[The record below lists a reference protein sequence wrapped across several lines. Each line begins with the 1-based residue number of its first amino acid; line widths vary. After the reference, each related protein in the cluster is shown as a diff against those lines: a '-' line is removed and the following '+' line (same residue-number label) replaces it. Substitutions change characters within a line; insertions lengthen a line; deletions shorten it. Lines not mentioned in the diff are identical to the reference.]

1 MWQLT
6 ASPLEV
12 ALVLDGIGQR
22 LGRVGP
28 CVGNVVTYSDEDE
41 VLLVNVP
48 SGAKVKLKYA
58 LHVCVKEALG
68 SYIGDILTL
77 LPVPGPRATCRSPQ
91 LFQTE
96 TLVPDASTAPA
107 MSR

>member
-1 MWQLT
+1 MEQILEHVV
-6 ASPLEV
+6 AVLCRPLGV
-12 ALVLDGIGQR
+12 V
-22 LGRVGP
+22 VGP
-28 CVGNVVTYSDEDE
+28 VPDVRVTNHVRQVLE